1 MIYETESLLP
11 LKLYQLLVGGIIPR
25 PIAWVSSQSS
35 DGITNLAPYSF
46 FSVASCNPPIL
57 TITHVNSQN
66 TIAKDTL
73 TNLLETKECVVNV
86 VTESEIE
93 NMNLSCASYPANK
106 SEIDELGLETVGSKL
121 VKPPSIKA
129 SPVRYECRLRETLSL
144 SDKPLGGVLI
154 LLDVVAVYVD
164 NKVIEDELIKAD
176 KLKAVGKL
184 GDNDYCSANADLTL
198 LRPVI

>member
-25 PIAWVSSQSS
+25 PIAWVSSQNEE
-35 DGITNLAPYSF
+35 GVTNLAPYSF

-57 TITHVNSQN
+57 SITHVNSQSS
-66 TIAKDTL
+66 IAKDTL
-73 TNLLETKECVVNV
+73 INLLETGECVVNV

-93 NMNLSCASYPANK
+93 NMNLSCASYLANQ
-106 SEIDELGLETVGSKL
+106 SEIDELGIETVASTL
-121 VKPPSIKA
+121 VNPPSVKA

-164 NKVIEDELIKAD
+164 NEVIEDDLIQAD
-176 KLKAVGKL
+176 LLKSVGKL
-184 GDNDYCSANADLTL
+184 GGNDYCRANADLTL
-198 LRPVI
+198 ERPVI

>member
-25 PIAWVSSQSS
+25 PIAWVSSQNEE
-35 DGITNLAPYSF
+35 GVTNLAPYSF

-57 TITHVNSQN
+57 SITHVNSQSS
-66 TIAKDTL
+66 IAKDTL
-73 TNLLETKECVVNV
+73 SNLLETGECVVNV

-93 NMNLSCASYPANK
+93 NMNLSCASYLANQ
-106 SEIDELGLETVGSKL
+106 SEIDELGIETVASTL
-121 VKPPSIKA
+121 VNPPSVKA

-164 NKVIEDELIKAD
+164 NEVIEDDLIQAD
-176 KLKAVGKL
+176 LLKSVGKL
-184 GDNDYCSANADLTL
+184 GGNDYCRANADLTL
-198 LRPVI
+198 ERPVI

>member
-25 PIAWVSSQSS
+25 PIAWVSSQSTQ
-35 DGITNLAPYSF
+35 GITNLAPYSF

-66 TIAKDTL
+66 GIAKDTL
-73 TNLLETKECVVNV
+73 TNILETKECVVNV

-93 NMNLSCASYPANK
+93 LMNLSCASYPANE
-106 SEIDELGLETVGSKL
+106 SEIDVLGIETVASQL
-121 VKPPSIKA
+121 VNPPSIKA
-129 SPVRYECRLRETLSL
+129 SPVRYECRLRETLTL
-144 SDKPLGGVLI
+144 SDQPLGGVLI

-164 NKVIEDELIKAD
+164 NEVVEDDLIQVNL
-176 KLKAVGKL
+176 LKAVGKL
-184 GDNDYCSANADLTL
+184 GGNDYCRANADLTL
-198 LRPVI
+198 QRPVI